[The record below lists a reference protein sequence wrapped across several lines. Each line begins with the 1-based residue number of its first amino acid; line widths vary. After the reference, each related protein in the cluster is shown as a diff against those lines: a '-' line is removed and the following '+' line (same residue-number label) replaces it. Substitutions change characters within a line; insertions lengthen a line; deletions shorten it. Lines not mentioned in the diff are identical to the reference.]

1 MRKDISCVIPTP
13 TVIMTRPPSYLFIK
27 YQITLK
33 FPTGLITRPHVY
45 WVISGGVTANTSPS
59 HSWTYLLIPSL
70 PSLPTLHLNLDPGAS
85 LLFWSVVAQLCSPGP
100 IRSTSHSLHWLP
112 SSQCYQITEQSLSF
126 LSVQQN
132 YNFNSEHLIHFCR
145 SLWVWLCQLYI

>member
-1 MRKDISCVIPTP
+1 MVRKDISCVIPTP

-33 FPTGLITRPHVY
+33 FPTGLIIRPHVY

-70 PSLPTLHLNLDPGAS
+70 PPSLPPHPSPQSGPWSIIIVLICGGPALLTWSHQIYLTQSALTAITTMLSDHGTVS
-85 LLFWSVVAQLCSPGP
+85 LLPV
-100 IRSTSHSLHWLP
+100 
-112 SSQCYQITEQSLSF
+112 SSAKL
-126 LSVQQN
+126 
-132 YNFNSEHLIHFCR
+132 
-145 SLWVWLCQLYI
+145 